1 MATKSAS
8 QLIDARIKELG
19 DWHARPPAFADK
31 GGRPRGRRGMEFAKD
46 ASLKDPSGVFNSSL
60 TGNTRRAIGAH
71 SRRREAERS

>member
-1 MATKSAS
+1 
-8 QLIDARIKELG
+8 
-19 DWHARPPAFADK
+19 
-31 GGRPRGRRGMEFAKD
+31 MEFAKD